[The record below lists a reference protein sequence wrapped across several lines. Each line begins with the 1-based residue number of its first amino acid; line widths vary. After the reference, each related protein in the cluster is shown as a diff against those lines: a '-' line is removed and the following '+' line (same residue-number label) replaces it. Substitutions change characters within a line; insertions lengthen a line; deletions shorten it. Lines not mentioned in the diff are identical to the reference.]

1 MAKGAFHMLLLLPI
15 VYAGAGA
22 QASTDDGVEAACQ
35 KTSNASFCAELLL
48 PYASQFVDN
57 DANKMGYA
65 AISATLAQVQ
75 STRAYM
81 VRQTTEPTATEE
93 ERAAVS
99 SCLGNIGNSDD
110 SLRNAAQEF
119 DLFRAAK
126 GEQRSIHKES
136 VIKMIDSA
144 RNDLTGCSDLSKKH
158 KDLVGAGIIG
168 ESARMLERSVQACS
182 VAEAFIH

>member
-1 MAKGAFHMLLLLPI
+1 MAKAAFHIMLILFPI
-15 VYAGAGA
+15 VYAAA
-22 QASTDDGVEAACQ
+22 AEESTDDGVVTACE

-48 PYASQFVDN
+48 PYASQFMDN
-57 DANKMGYA
+57 DGNKMGYA

-81 VRQTTEPTATEE
+81 VRQTTEPTATEK
-93 ERAAVS
+93 ERSAVT
-99 SCLGNIGNSDD
+99 SCLGDIGNSDD
-110 SLRNAAQEF
+110 SLRNASQEF

-126 GEQRSIHKES
+126 GEQRSSHRES

-144 RNDLTGCSDLSKKH
+144 RNDLTACSDLLKKH
-158 KDLVGAGIIG
+158 NDVVGAGIIS
-168 ESARMLERSVQACS
+168 ESARMTERSIQACS